1 MHTMLSMKPRFR
13 SKMPAR
19 GTLAVVAVIT
29 MTVAFGIAL
38 AASPQLRQD
47 GATGQPPP
55 IFRSGITLVT
65 TDVIV
70 RDGNGL
76 FMPDLALEDFVVHE
90 DGQPQEIASLVLV
103 HGGRVYNQLLPPEPA
118 REGIVLPS
126 VSRSATDTPGR
137 IFVIFIDDLH
147 LSVTDTPKVH
157 QVLETLAN
165 TVIHEGDMFGVMSS
179 GKSSIFVQMTYDR
192 QQLYDA
198 IPKVVGEGLRVE
210 DMVAMLT
217 RDPSRMENRWR
228 ATSTFKQAI
237 RTVQNLEAIQN
248 RRKVFFYV
256 SPGYDFDPFEEA
268 TGLAMLREMTG
279 RGASELSDE
288 EFPEL
293 GDPNVR
299 TFGENRNNADEVFSD
314 TDLQFELLQLTTAA
328 NRANVSFYTVDPR
341 GLGSMP
347 DLNYSQIRV
356 GDWNDHLR
364 SQQSGLRYLAE
375 LTGGMAVVNRNTFED
390 AFKEI
395 DAETS
400 DYYILGFYS
409 SNPDASHRV
418 RELRVEVDVE
428 DADVRARTHYLVD
441 SQ

>member
-1 MHTMLSMKPRFR
+1 
-13 SKMPAR
+13 MPAR

-38 AASPQLRQD
+38 AASPQLRQE
-47 GATGQPPP
+47 GATGQPIP
-55 IFRSGITLVT
+55 IFRSGVTLVT

-90 DGQPQEIASLVLV
+90 DGRPQEIASLVLV
-103 HGGRVYNQLLPPEPA
+103 HGGRVYNQLLPPAPA
-118 REGIVLPS
+118 QEGIVLPS
-126 VSRSATDTPGR
+126 ASRAATDTPGR

-157 QVLETLAN
+157 QVLETLAD

-198 IPKVVGEGLRVE
+198 IPKAVGEGLRVE
-210 DMVAMLT
+210 EQVAMLT
-217 RDPSRMENRWR
+217 SGPSQMENRWR
-228 ATSTFKQAI
+228 ATSAFKQAI
-237 RTVQNLEAIQN
+237 RTVQNLEEIQN

-279 RGASELSDE
+279 RGATDLIEPNEALPD
-288 EFPEL
+288 L
-293 GDPNVR
+293 NDPNVR
-299 TFGENRNNADEVFSD
+299 TYGENRNNASEVFSD
-314 TDLQFELLQLTTAA
+314 TDLRYELLQLTTAA

-347 DLNYSQIRV
+347 DLDFSQIRV

-428 DADVRARTHYLVD
+428 DANVRARTHYVVD

>member
-1 MHTMLSMKPRFR
+1 
-13 SKMPAR
+13 MPAR

-55 IFRSGITLVT
+55 IFRSGVTLVT

-70 RDGNGL
+70 RDSNGL

-126 VSRSATDTPGR
+126 ASRSATDTPGR